1 MAKLVV
7 ALSGEPPRIFALG
20 DRPITIGRE
29 PENDIQIDLP
39 DVSRR
44 HSRIEALP
52 HGGYRVVDLGS
63 KNGTYLNGRL
73 VQAMALE
80 FDDRLRVGESTVLY
94 LDDATDPQEAVKGL
108 EEGGFP
114 WSTGKTAPAGQPILE
129 KDDLPREDPTDEP
142 VADEHGT
149 WRSRRDKPAG
159 PHTRRSNR
167 SYLKERM
174 LRLGLLSQN
183 IASEHDLTRLV
194 DTILDE
200 VIDFTGFER
209 GLLLLTDEE
218 DSGRLKCV
226 RGRHMD
232 REDLDDAERRFSRGL
247 VEEALEQ
254 KKITYRTGIASDSSF
269 SARESVVSMGL
280 ESALCIPL
288 PMTPMR
294 TVHDTG
300 AKDGERRRARRRDRI
315 LGVIYLDSTGTIRDL
330 DDADLKLLEM
340 VAAQAA
346 IALQNAKLHHQ
357 ATTDP
362 LTGLANRGFIG
373 QVFDE
378 ELRRAKDERE
388 LLAVLLLDIDHF
400 KRINDRLGHDTGDE
414 VLRRVAGRIR
424 RTIRRDDYAGRWGG
438 EEFVIVLPGEGV
450 EGAVIVANKIN
461 EAIKARPISESE
473 VIVTVSSGVAVFP
486 DHGATAG
493 ELIKHADQA
502 LYAAKAAGRDR
513 TVVFRSD
520 LDRANHRTDPF
531 GGLFDSD
538 PARTHRNLG
547 AVFDTIDVLR
557 SNRAPKDIL
566 ERALDNVC
574 DLTRARRAMLVV
586 EQVAGGPLRVVATR
600 TRGGKPLESEEFSH
614 SSVRTAIRES
624 RSLCVL
630 DSTDERAKLLT
641 SSSID
646 KLGLSTVMCV
656 PLLVG
661 DRALGVLY
669 ADDSTSHREF
679 TQTDLAHLEV
689 LANQLALSLMA
700 NPRLQALVSGIA
712 VSGPQR
718 LDAAEETRSLKDEV
732 ARLRAEVEKL
742 RGNGS

>member
-80 FDDRLRVGESTVLY
+80 FDDRLRVGESNVLY
-94 LDDATDPQEAVKGL
+94 LDDATDPALAVRGIEEA
-108 EEGGFP
+108 GFP
-114 WSTGKTAPAGQPILE
+114 WSTGKTAPGGQPILQ
-129 KDDLPREDPTDEP
+129 KDQLPKEDASEESIT
-142 VADEHGT
+142 DEHGT
-149 WRSRRDKPAG
+149 WRSRREKPAG
-159 PHTRRSNR
+159 PNTRRSNR

-209 GLLLLTDEE
+209 GLLLLADED

-226 RGRHMD
+226 RGRHMN

-247 VEEALEQ
+247 VEEALDQ

-294 TVHDTG
+294 TVHE
-300 AKDGERRRARRRDRI
+300 APAVKDGERRKARRRDRL

-378 ELRRAKDERE
+378 ELRRVKEERE
-388 LLAVLLLDIDHF
+388 LLAVVLLDIDHF

-438 EEFVIVLPGEGV
+438 EEFIIVLPGEGV

-486 DHGATAG
+486 DHGTTAG
-493 ELIKHADQA
+493 ELVKHADQA

-513 TVVFRSD
+513 TTVFRPD

-547 AVFDTIDVLR
+547 AVFDTIDILR
-557 SNRAPKDIL
+557 SNRPPKDIL

-586 EQVAGGPLRVVATR
+586 EQEVGGPLRVVASR
-600 TRGGKPLESEEFSH
+600 TRGGKPLESDEFSH

-630 DSTDERAKLLT
+630 DSTDEKAKILT

-646 KLGLSTVMCV
+646 KLGLNTVMCV

-700 NPRLQALVSGIA
+700 NPRLQALVSG
-712 VSGPQR
+712 GRTDP
-718 LDAAEETRSLKDEV
+718 AEETRSLKDEV

-742 RGNGS
+742 RGKGP

>member
-7 ALSGEPPRIFALG
+7 ALSGEHPRVFALG
-20 DRPITIGRE
+20 DRPLTVGRE
-29 PENDIQIDLP
+29 PENDVQVDLP

-44 HSRIEALP
+44 HCRIEALP
-52 HGGYRVVDLGS
+52 QGGYRVVDLGS
-63 KNGTYLNGRL
+63 KNGTYLNGRT

-80 FDDRLRVGESTVLY
+80 FDDRLRVGEATILF
-94 LDDATDPQEAVKGL
+94 LDDATDPNEAVKGL
-108 EEGGFP
+108 EEGAFP
-114 WSTGKTAPAGQPILE
+114 WSSPAKTSPAGNPA
-129 KDDLPREDPTDEP
+129 LPRDDAPDLASE
-142 VADEHGT
+142 GT
-149 WRSRRDKPAG
+149 WRSRRDKVG
-159 PHTRRSNR
+159 PNTRRSNR

-174 LRLGLLSQN
+174 LRLGLLQQN
-183 IASEHDLTRLV
+183 IASEHDLTKLV

-209 GLLLLTDEE
+209 GLLLLSDEE
-218 DSGRLKCV
+218 DNGRLKCV
-226 RGRHMD
+226 RGRHLD
-232 REDLDDAERRFSRGL
+232 HEHLDDIERRFSRGL

-254 KKITYRTGIASDSSF
+254 KKITFRTGIGNDASF

-294 TVHDTG
+294 AVG
-300 AKDGERRRARRRDRI
+300 ADGKEDRRRARRRERL
-315 LGVIYLDSTGTIRDL
+315 LGVIYLDSTSAIREL
-330 DDADLKLLEM
+330 DEADLKLLEM

-362 LTGLANRGFIG
+362 LTQLANRGFIT
-373 QVFDE
+373 QVFEE
-378 ELRRAKDERE
+378 ELRRVKEERE
-388 LLAVLLLDIDHF
+388 LMAVLLLDIDHF
-400 KRINDRLGHDTGDE
+400 KRINDTLGHDTGDE

-438 EEFVIVLPGEGV
+438 EEFIVVLPGEGV
-450 EGAVIVANKIN
+450 EGAVTVAGKIS
-461 EAIKARPISESE
+461 EAIKSRPISEAE
-473 VIVTVSSGVAVFP
+473 VTITVSVGVAVFP
-486 DHGATAG
+486 DHGATMG
-493 ELIKHADQA
+493 ELVKHADQA
-502 LYAAKAAGRDR
+502 LYAAKSAGRDR
-513 TVVFRSD
+513 TTVFRAD

-538 PARTHRNLG
+538 TARTHRNLG
-547 AVFDTIDVLR
+547 TVFDTIDVLR
-557 SNRAPKDIL
+557 SSRPPREIL

-574 DLTRARRAMLVV
+574 DLTRARRAMLIV
-586 EQVAGGPLRVVATR
+586 EDPPGGPLRVVASR
-600 TRGGKPLESEEFSH
+600 TRGGRPLESDEYSQ
-614 SSVRTAIRES
+614 SSVRSAMRDN

-630 DSTDERAKLLT
+630 DSTDERARLLT

-646 KLGLSTVMCV
+646 KLGLNTVMCV

-661 DRALGVLY
+661 DRAIGVLY

-700 NPRLQALVSGIA
+700 NPRLQAVVTG
-712 VSGPQR
+712 GR
-718 LDAAEETRSLKDEV
+718 LEDPETRNLKDEV
-732 ARLRAEVEKL
+732 QRLRAELERLKGQPP
-742 RGNGS
+742 RG

>member
-7 ALSGEPPRIFALG
+7 ALSGEPPRVFALG

-29 PENDIQIDLP
+29 PENDVQIDLP

-52 HGGYRVVDLGS
+52 QGGFRVVDLGS
-63 KNGTYLNGRL
+63 KNGTFLNGRT

-80 FDDRLRVGESTVLY
+80 FDDRLRIGEATILFV
-94 LDDATDPQEAVKGL
+94 DDATDPNEAVRGL
-108 EEGGFP
+108 GEGGFP
-114 WSTGKTAPAGQPILE
+114 WSAGPSKPSSAAMPL
-129 KDDLPREDPTDEP
+129 LPREEAPSS
-142 VADEHGT
+142 DEHGT
-149 WRSRRDKPAG
+149 WRSRRDKTG

-209 GLLLLTDEE
+209 GLLLLADDD

-226 RGRHMD
+226 RGRHLEHEHL
-232 REDLDDAERRFSRGL
+232 EDLERRFSRGL

-254 KKITYRTGIASDSSF
+254 KKITFRTGIAQDSSF

-294 TVHDTG
+294 TVHDG
-300 AKDGERRRARRRDRI
+300 KEDRRRSRRRERI
-315 LGVIYLDSTGTIRDL
+315 LGVIYLDSTSAIRDL

-346 IALQNAKLHHQ
+346 IALQNARLHHQ

-362 LTGLANRGFIG
+362 LTGLANRGFIN
-373 QVFDE
+373 QVFEE
-378 ELRRAKDERE
+378 ELRRVKDERE

-400 KRINDRLGHDTGDE
+400 KRINDTLGHDTGDE

-438 EEFVIVLPGEGV
+438 EEFIVVLPGEGV
-450 EGAVIVANKIN
+450 QGAVTVAGKIAD
-461 EAIKARPISESE
+461 AIKSRPISEAE
-473 VIVTVSSGVAVFP
+473 VTVTVSIGVAVFP
-486 DHGATAG
+486 DHGATSG
-493 ELIKHADQA
+493 ELVKHADQA
-502 LYAAKAAGRDR
+502 LYAAKSAGRDR
-513 TVVFRSD
+513 TTVFRQD

-538 PARTHRNLG
+538 TARTHRNLG

-557 SNRAPKDIL
+557 SSRPPKEIL
-566 ERALDNVC
+566 ARALDNVC
-574 DLTRARRAMLVV
+574 DLTRARRAMLIV
-586 EQVAGGPLRVVATR
+586 EDAPGGPLKVVASR
-600 TRGGKPLESEEFSH
+600 VRGGGKGPEADEFSH
-614 SSVRTAIRES
+614 SSVRTAMRES

-630 DSTDERAKLLT
+630 DSTDEQARILT

-679 TQTDLAHLEV
+679 TQADLAHLEV

-700 NPRLQALVSGIA
+700 NPRLQALVSGIR
-712 VSGPQR
+712 PD
-718 LDAAEETRSLKDEV
+718 LDETRNLKDEV
-732 ARLRAEVEKL
+732 ARLRAEVERL
-742 RGNGS
+742 RAKGGG

>member
-94 LDDATDPQEAVKGL
+94 LDDATDPQQAVRGL
-108 EEGGFP
+108 DEGGFP
-114 WSTGKTAPAGQPILE
+114 WSTGKTAPGGHPILPKE
-129 KDDLPREDPTDEP
+129 ELPGADPTDEP
-142 VADEHGT
+142 VIDEHGT
-149 WRSRRDKPAG
+149 WRSRREKPAG
-159 PHTRRSNR
+159 PNTRRSNR

-209 GLLLLTDEE
+209 GLLLLADEE

-226 RGRHMD
+226 RGRHMN

-247 VEEALEQ
+247 VEEALDQ

-294 TVHDTG
+294 TVHEAPG
-300 AKDGERRRARRRDRI
+300 AKEGERRRARRRDRL

-378 ELRRAKDERE
+378 ELRRVKEERE
-388 LLAVLLLDIDHF
+388 LLAVVLLDIDHF

-486 DHGATAG
+486 DHGTTAG
-493 ELIKHADQA
+493 ELVKHADQA

-513 TVVFRSD
+513 TIVFRPD

-557 SNRAPKDIL
+557 SNRPPKDIL

-586 EQVAGGPLRVVATR
+586 EQEPGGPLRVVAAR
-600 TRGGKPLESEEFSH
+600 TRGGKPLESDEFSQ

-630 DSTDERAKLLT
+630 DSTDEKAKLLT

-646 KLGLSTVMCV
+646 KLGLNTVMCV

-700 NPRLQALVSGIA
+700 NPRLQALVSGIRA
-712 VSGPQR
+712 
-718 LDAAEETRSLKDEV
+718 DAEETRSLKDEV

-742 RGNGS
+742 RGKG